1 MNTYNH
7 YDICSEES
15 ASFSPMTT
23 DQDASDSSYSQSFE
37 YQVISLHSM
46 ARRLSNLQKD
56 QQERKIHTRRH
67 RLTTDPAYY

>member
-1 MNTYNH
+1 MIVEIFEKNNSEYRYGSLFKMNTYNH

-37 YQVISLHSM
+37 Y
-46 ARRLSNLQKD
+46 
-56 QQERKIHTRRH
+56 
-67 RLTTDPAYY
+67 